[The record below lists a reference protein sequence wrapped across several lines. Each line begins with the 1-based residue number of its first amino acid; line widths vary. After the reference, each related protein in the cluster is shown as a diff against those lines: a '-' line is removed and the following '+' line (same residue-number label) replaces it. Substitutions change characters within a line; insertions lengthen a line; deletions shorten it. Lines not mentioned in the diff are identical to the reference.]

1 MRLSYIILIIMLTL
15 SACQESGDLL
25 IKPHQYPRVD
35 FPEKAYQSCH
45 ESDCDFSF
53 KLPVYASIEKKV
65 AYFDDTP
72 VHPCWFDIAYEPFNG
87 KLHCSYYPVDSR
99 SQLDELIADAF
110 ELVSKHHIKA
120 NFREET
126 LIQRDDVSGI
136 LFDISGPVASPA
148 IFFLTDS
155 LHHFFIGS
163 LYFDN
168 QVNPDSMKV
177 VHDFVRADLVEMI
190 ETFDWKN

>member
-1 MRLSYIILIIMLTL
+1 MRLSFTL
-15 SACQESGDLL
+15 LFFVMTMNACSDRGELL
-25 IKPHQYPRVD
+25 IKPHQYPRID
-35 FPEKAYQSCH
+35 FPEKTYQTFS
-45 ESDCDFSF
+45 EADCDFSF
-53 KLPVYASIEKKV
+53 ELPEYASIEQKV
-65 AYFDDTP
+65 AYFDDAP
-72 VHPCWFDIAYEPFNG
+72 LHPCWFDIAYEPFNG
-87 KLHCSYYPVDSR
+87 KLHCSYYPINSR
-99 SQLDELIADAF
+99 AQLDMLISDAF

-126 LIQRDDVSGI
+126 LIKRDDVNGI

-155 LHHFFIGS
+155 LQHFFIAS

-177 VHDFVRADLVEMI
+177 VHDFVRADVVEMI
-190 ETFDWKN
+190 ESFDWRN